1 MGGNAKALRACT
13 ESAGARAVLKAL
25 PYTTSEE
32 AKTDLLF
39 EQVVQLPAGTGKEK
53 KREWTGGLMAH
64 EKQKLKARAKVLQK
78 EELAKLA
85 SGWLQQGP
93 KKSETRRASL
103 PEKKKKKEAPKS
115 APKEGADE
123 EEDES
128 APQEEDED
136 ED

>member
-1 MGGNAKALRACT
+1 MGRRAD
-13 ESAGARAVLKAL
+13 G
-25 PYTTSEE
+25 P
-32 AKTDLLF
+32 
-39 EQVVQLPAGTGKEK
+39 
-53 KREWTGGLMAH
+53 RE
-64 EKQKLKARAKVLQK
+64 QKLKVRAKVLQK

-103 PEKKKKKEAPKS
+103 PEKKKKTPKS

-123 EEDES
+123 EEDGPT

-136 ED
+136 SNAPGGETVV